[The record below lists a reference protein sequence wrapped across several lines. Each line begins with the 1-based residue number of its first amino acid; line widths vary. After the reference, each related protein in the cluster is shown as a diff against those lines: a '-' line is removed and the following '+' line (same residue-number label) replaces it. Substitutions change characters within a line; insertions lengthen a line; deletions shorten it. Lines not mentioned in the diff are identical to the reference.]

1 MVEPVHTTSFDT
13 RSCVLNES
21 RTSVFLHHYHYTVD
35 AATLYDIRSLNIPLF
50 GTVFD
55 MDILNIGASDGK
67 LTGLYFM
74 LQFLIR
80 PFPPGIIAF
89 PTLPYSG
96 FAVIKSFIRA
106 KPIALVLAF
115 EMVDYIVYACV

>member
-1 MVEPVHTTSFDT
+1 MVEPVHTTTFDT
-13 RSCVLNES
+13 RSCILDES
-21 RTSVFLHHYHYTVD
+21 RASVFLHHYHYTVD

-55 MDILNIGASDGK
+55 MYILNIGASDGE
-67 LTGLYFM
+67 LTGFYLLF
-74 LQFLIR
+74 QFQIR
-80 PFPPGIIAF
+80 PLPPGIIAF

-96 FAVIKSFIRA
+96 LVVIKSFIRA